1 MHFSTVEF
9 KTFNSFVSFR
19 GVNNFSTAQFINW
32 TLLWGRYLSIHGGQE
47 TYFSGLYVTSVS
59 VIYLEALLTSKSHDR
74 TKQNETKR
82 ANKQK
87 HTQSI
92 EHLAKTVG
100 QRN

>member
-9 KTFNSFVSFR
+9 KTFNSFVWFH

-32 TLLWGRYLSIHGGQE
+32 TLLWGRYLSIHSGQE

-59 VIYLEALLTSKSHDR
+59 VIYLEALLMSKSDDR
-74 TKQNETKR
+74 TEKNETKQ

-87 HTQSI
+87 HAQSI
-92 EHLAKTVG
+92 E
-100 QRN
+100 

>member
-9 KTFNSFVSFR
+9 KTFNSFVWFR

-32 TLLWGRYLSIHGGQE
+32 AILWGRYLSIHGGQE

-59 VIYLEALLTSKSHDR
+59 VIYLEALLTSKSQDR
-74 TKQNETKR
+74 TEKNETKQ

-87 HTQSI
+87 HAQSI
-92 EHLAKTVG
+92 E
-100 QRN
+100 